1 MAITT
6 ATIQV
11 RRGLLK
17 DFNPTKLRPGE
28 WAVSVDIETNRQIVY
43 MCFSPG
49 VTKRM
54 GTLEDFEE
62 QIREMTNSILE
73 QYQLELNQ
81 IKTGTIKETTQI
93 KNSTLQELNSLIV
106 QNNIILKQYQDEMN
120 ELKTST
126 IEETTQI
133 KNSAVQEL
141 NDFIV
146 RFNLT
151 SSQLMAEIETAKN
164 SVSQSETYISV
175 FENELRTLL
184 VPQIQ
189 ESVLMS
195 QRWAIGIQDDLSSL
209 TDNSKYY
216 SEQAKREY
224 MRAKNEADRAEQ
236 YSGIIAP
243 RFQIDFETMELIE
256 TTKGSGVVF
265 ELNQDKEL
273 LMTFTGGEATI

>member
-1 MAITT
+1 MSITT

-28 WAVSVDIETNRQIVY
+28 WAVSIDIETNRQIVY
-43 MCFSPG
+43 MCFTPG

-73 QYQLELNQ
+73 QYQLELNR
-81 IKTGTIKETTQI
+81 IKTGTIEETTQI
-93 KNSTLQELNSLIV
+93 KNTALQELNSLIV

-120 ELKTST
+120 QLKSST

-151 SSQLMAEIETAKN
+151 SSQLMAEIENVKN
-164 SVSQSETYISV
+164 LVNQSETYISV

-184 VPQIQ
+184 VPQIK

-209 TDNSKYY
+209 KDNSKYY

-243 RFQIDFETMELIE
+243 SFKIDFETMELIE
-256 TTKGSGVVF
+256 TKGSGVVF

-273 LMTFTGGEATI
+273 LMTFTGGGETK